1 MQNLPVRQEKGGIAM
16 ATTTATAAEIQLVV
30 FQLEEETY
38 GVEIN
43 HVQEIIRMQSITQI
57 PRTPAFIEGVINL
70 RGRIIPVID
79 LHKRFNLSRLEITN
93 NTRIMVVE
101 LGQVTVGMIVD
112 SVSEVLRLPATSIEP
127 PPPIITGI
135 DVAYLQGVGKWN
147 DRLIILLDL
156 DRVLRESEQR
166 QLQQEIAA
174 GVEVQ

>member
-1 MQNLPVRQEKGGIAM
+1 M
-16 ATTTATAAEIQLVV
+16 ATETAAEIQLVV
-30 FQLEEETY
+30 FQLEGETY
-38 GVEIN
+38 GVDIN

-79 LHKRFNLSRLEITN
+79 LHKRFDLTQTEITN

-127 PPPIITGI
+127 PPPMISGI
-135 DVAYLQGVGKWN
+135 DVAYLKGVGKWKEG
-147 DRLIILLDL
+147 LIILLDL

-174 GVEVQ
+174 GVDAK